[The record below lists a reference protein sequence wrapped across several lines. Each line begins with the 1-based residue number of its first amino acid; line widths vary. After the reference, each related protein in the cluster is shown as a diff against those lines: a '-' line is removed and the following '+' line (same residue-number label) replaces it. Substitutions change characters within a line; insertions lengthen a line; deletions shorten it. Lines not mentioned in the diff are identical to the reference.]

1 MNSKPITIFTDGGA
15 RGNPGPAAYGFVV
28 KADGKIVKEAG
39 GALGIATNN
48 FAEYTAV
55 IRALE
60 FAKGQ
65 FAGRDIKFYMDSNLV
80 AAQLSGLFKV
90 KNASIRDLVFKIRQ
104 LESSFGQITYTHVP
118 REKNKEADRLVNEAL
133 DEMIEIDR

>member
-1 MNSKPITIFTDGGA
+1 MNDEPITIFTDGGS
-15 RGNPGPAAYGFVV
+15 RGNPGQAAYGFVV
-28 KADGKIVKEAG
+28 KTGGKNVKEAG
-39 GALGIATNN
+39 GILGVATNN

-60 FAKGQ
+60 YAKEK

-80 AAQLSGLFKV
+80 ASQLSGLFKI
-90 KNASIRDLVFKIRQ
+90 KNAVIRELVFKVRQ

-118 REKNKEADRLVNEAL
+118 REKNKEADAQVNLAL
-133 DEMIEIDR
+133 DQDLR